1 MTIDDVWYASSPGAR
16 AVRAAVTPLS
26 WLYRAGV
33 AVRNSLYDRGTLRAR
48 SAPIPVVSVGNITV
62 GGTGKT
68 PFSAYLV
75 RELRSAGHE
84 PAVVL
89 RGYGDDELYLHARL
103 NPAVAV
109 IAAAD
114 RVAGIREAAA
124 RGADVAVLD
133 DAFQHRRAARDLDV
147 VLVSAEHWQQSA
159 SLLPAGPLR
168 EPASS
173 LRRADVIVVTR
184 KSASAATATRLLQE
198 LTAKFGGRVAVA
210 VAVLEPV
217 QMLRECG
224 GVGFAAGDASAPG
237 ELPTAALRGER
248 VLAVAGIGDP
258 SSFFEQLRQAGAM
271 VTERCFVDHHA
282 YSAQDVARLAM
293 NAADHKY
300 VVTTEKDV
308 VKLSRTWP
316 ANGPGLWYLTQAVR
330 FTEGEGVVTAAL
342 AKLFQRATSIA

>member
-1 MTIDDVWYASSPGAR
+1 MTIDDVWYASSSGAR
-16 AVRAAVTPLS
+16 AVRAAVTPFS

-33 AVRNSLYDRGTLRAR
+33 AVRNSLYDWGTLRAQ

-75 RELRSAGHE
+75 REFRNAGHE

-89 RGYGDDELYLHARL
+89 RGYGDDELHLHVRL
-103 NPAVAV
+103 NPGVAV

-114 RVAGIREAAA
+114 RVAGIREAAES
-124 RGADVAVLD
+124 GADVVVLD
-133 DAFQHRRAARDLDV
+133 DAFQHRRAARDLDI
-147 VLVSAEHWQQSA
+147 VLVSAEHWHESS

-168 EPASS
+168 EPVGS

-184 KSASAATATRLLQE
+184 KSATAARATSLFQE
-198 LTAKFGGRVAVA
+198 IGAKFGGRVGVA
-210 VAVLEPV
+210 VAVLDPV
-217 QMLRECG
+217 GMLRECG
-224 GVGFAAGDASAPG
+224 GVGATARDAAADS
-237 ELPTAALRGER
+237 ELPMAALRGQR
-248 VLAVAGIGDP
+248 VLAIAGIGDP
-258 SSFFEQLRQAGAM
+258 SSFFEQLRQAGAV
-271 VTERCFVDHHA
+271 VTERRFADHYP
-282 YSAQDVARLAM
+282 YSAQDVGRLVLD
-293 NAADHKY
+293 AADHKY
-300 VVTTEKDV
+300 VIATEKDV

-330 FTEGEGVVTAAL
+330 FTEGQEVLTAAL